1 MIFYNSLLYVIVVSD
16 QKNFIY
22 CHITQVI
29 PMPFESFFPFW
40 NYSTYIEKKFNSSA
54 VSTYSTSII
63 LLILKKN
70 SYSLLI
76 SLTLYIFV
84 KRRISC
90 EIPFAIKQLLSF
102 TKLV

>member
-1 MIFYNSLLYVIVVSD
+1 MIFYNSFLYVIVISD

-29 PMPFESFFPFW
+29 PMLFESFFPFW
-40 NYSTYIEKKFNSSA
+40 NYSTYIEKKFIFFCLFYLFYFFY
-54 VSTYSTSII
+54 STYI
-63 LLILKKN
+63 KKE
-70 SYSLLI
+70 YSLLI